1 MMVIGKASLISLTCL
16 YFLSGGFNSAIASDR
31 EGNFLHSVSQDIIN
45 DYNDLESFSSG
56 DLDNYSEIN
65 ISNASDSTAIIKQ
78 RSPGITANNKAKITQ
93 RGGSNSA
100 FIDQSGRNNTAL
112 IDQDGSNNYAAIGQ
126 LGINSEALISQDGSN
141 NLAVIE
147 QANFS
152 RHGSK
157 LSIDQQGNN
166 NTAFMAG
173 SRGGNLGISQD
184 GNDFALVKAS
194 SSMRIHINQAN

>member
-16 YFLSGGFNSAIASDR
+16 YFLSGGFNNAIASDR
-31 EGNFLHSVSQDIIN
+31 EGNFLHNVSQDIIN

-78 RSPGITANNKAKITQ
+78 RSPGITANNRAKITQ

-100 FIDQSGRNNTAL
+100 FIGQSGRNNTAL

-126 LGINSEALISQDGSN
+126 LGINSEALISQDGNN
-141 NLAVIE
+141 NLAVIG

-173 SRGGNLGISQD
+173 SRGSNLGISQD